1 MDAEKTRSTNDAI
14 LAVGFVLGMS
24 ALGLL
29 LGQAAKGYKRLDEF
43 VTVKGLSEREMPAN
57 LVIWPVAYSLSDENL
72 GQLQERMKATRIIV
86 REFLKE
92 GGFEDSEISNAP
104 PAIREVRTTPTK
116 EEPIPQ
122 PPRYD
127 ATVTLLLRTEKVPSV
142 KAALENCD
150 KLVEKGILLTNAE
163 RVQFLFTGLNA
174 IKPEMIGE
182 ANKNARIAAGKFAED
197 SGMKIGRIRHAFQ
210 GPFEIEDVDQS
221 SPDRKSIR
229 VVTTVDFF
237 FE

>member
-1 MDAEKTRSTNDAI
+1 MNAERTKSAGPAL
-14 LAVGFVLGMS
+14 LALGFVGGM
-24 ALGLL
+24 AVFGLL

-57 LVIWPVAYSLSDENL
+57 LVIWPVSYSLSDENL
-72 GQLQERMKATRIIV
+72 TKLQEHMKDTRIIV
-86 REFLKE
+86 REFLKA

-104 PAIREVRTTPTK
+104 PAIREVRISPTK
-116 EEPIPQ
+116 EAPAPL
-122 PPRYD
+122 PPRYE
-127 ATVTLLLRTEKVPSV
+127 ATVTVLLRTDKVQAV

-150 KLVEKGILLTNAE
+150 KLVEKGILLSNAA

-197 SGMKIGRIRHAFQ
+197 SGMKIGRIRHAYQ
-210 GPFEIEDVDQS
+210 GPFEIEDVDES

-237 FE
+237 FD

>member
-1 MDAEKTRSTNDAI
+1 MDAVKTKPANYAL
-14 LAVGFVLGMS
+14 LALGFVVGMS
-24 ALGLL
+24 AFGLL

-57 LVIWPVAYSLSDENL
+57 LVIWPVTFSLSDENL
-72 GQLQERMKATRIIV
+72 TRLQERMKDSRLTVQI
-86 REFLKE
+86 FLKE
-92 GGFEDSEISNAP
+92 QGFEDAEISNAP

-116 EEPIPQ
+116 EEPTPL

-127 ATVTLLLRTEKVPSV
+127 ATVTLLLRTEKVQAV
-142 KAALENCD
+142 KVALENCD
-150 KLVEKGILLTNAE
+150 KLVEKGILLTNAD

-174 IKPEMIGE
+174 IKPAMIGE
-182 ANKNARIAAGKFAED
+182 ANKNARIAAEKFAED

-210 GPFEIEDVDQS
+210 GPFEIDDVDQS

-237 FE
+237 FD